1 MKVTKPYN
9 QPEEVMQYN
18 KIRTNDQNAY
28 YLEHNHCSRI
38 TSNTYDVELYS
49 VVDTQP
55 LSALDA
61 KIKQQRKA
69 VAAFRKNNHIRTMAR
84 LYGRWYGYY

>member
-1 MKVTKPYN
+1 
-9 QPEEVMQYN
+9 MQHN

-28 YLEHNHCSRI
+28 YLENNHCSRI
-38 TSNTYDVELYS
+38 TSNAYNVELYS

-61 KIKQQRKA
+61 KIKQQREAIAK
-69 VAAFRKNNHIRTMAR
+69 FRKNNHIRTIAR
-84 LYGRWYGYY
+84 YYAFWYGYY